1 MGKHLYPDM
10 DYQEEV
16 YNKLVAYYQGRD
28 IKKYDCSKIV
38 GKAKRCRCP
47 QCGRHS
53 ASFFMGRDQTTY
65 IMTCLAGCGL
75 KKNLHQLVLE
85 YGNQELKDQ
94 WKEELNRINKK
105 NFQNYGTAM
114 PIKNAGRPKGS
125 KTNKKSPPINA
136 YLKDEIHTRR
146 FRGGIQRH
154 LRGVKPSS
162 EA

>member
-28 IKKYDCSKIV
+28 MKKYDCSEIK

-53 ASFFMGRDQTTY
+53 ASFFMGRDETTY
-65 IMTCLAGCGL
+65 IMTCIDGCGL
-75 KKNLHQLVLE
+75 NKTLHQLVLD
-85 YGNQELKDQ
+85 YGDKDLIEE
-94 WKEELNRINKK
+94 WKGKLHRLN
-105 NFQNYGTAM
+105 FEHYGTAM

-154 LRGVKPSS
+154 LRGAKPSF

>member
-1 MGKHLYPDM
+1 MGKQLYPDM

-53 ASFFMGRDQTTY
+53 ASFFMGRDETTY
-65 IMTCLAGCGL
+65 IMKCLSGCGL
-75 KKNLHQLVLE
+75 NKTLHQLVLD
-85 YGNQELKDQ
+85 YGDKDLRDE
-94 WKEELNRINKK
+94 WKGRLHRLN
-105 NFQNYGTAM
+105 FEHYGTAM

-125 KTNKKSPPINA
+125 KTNKHRIKPIKG
-136 YLKDEIHTRR
+136 LTDELGRLRI
-146 FRGGIQRH
+146 RGT
-154 LRGVKPSS
+154 L
-162 EA
+162 